1 MFTFWTITPSEY
13 TTWKFEGYSSS
24 SSGLTLF
31 INRET
36 GIIFCIDGGEA
47 YFQGILY
54 SGIGSEIERPYTEK
68 ELEKIKDWV
77 SACGLQFSY
86 YRYTVCKET
95 LRNAKIQ
102 PAFEEERPDDSDDEM
117 QG

>member
-1 MFTFWTITPSEY
+1 MFTFWTTTPSHY
-13 TTWKFEGYSSS
+13 NTWKIEGYSSS

-54 SGIGSEIERPYTEK
+54 KERPYTEK

-77 SACGLQFSY
+77 GSSGLIFSY

-95 LRNAKIQ
+95 LRKAKIQ
-102 PAFEEERPDDSDDEM
+102 PAFEEERPVDSDDEM
-117 QG
+117 EG

>member
-1 MFTFWTITPSEY
+1 MFKFWTITPSHY
-13 TTWKFEGYSSS
+13 TTWKIEGYSSS

-36 GIIFCIDGGEA
+36 GILFCIDDDEA

-54 SGIGSEIERPYTEK
+54 SDRPYTEK

-77 SACGLQFSY
+77 SACGLRFSF

-95 LRNAKIQ
+95 LRNSKIQ
-102 PAFEEERPDDSDDEM
+102 PAFEERPIYDVSDDEM
-117 QG
+117 CG

>member
-1 MFTFWTITPSEY
+1 MFKFWTITPSHY
-13 TTWKFEGYSSS
+13 SSWNFEGYSSS
-24 SSGLTLF
+24 SSGLTLY

-54 SGIGSEIERPYTEK
+54 SDRPYTEK

-77 SACGLQFSY
+77 SACGLRFSF

-102 PAFEEERPDDSDDEM
+102 AAFEEKRPDDSDDEM
-117 QG
+117 CG

>member
-54 SGIGSEIERPYTEK
+54 SGRPYTEK

-77 SACGLQFSY
+77 SACGIQFSY

-102 PAFEEERPDDSDDEM
+102 PAFEEERPDDSEDEM
-117 QG
+117 CG

>member
-1 MFTFWTITPSEY
+1 MFWTTTPSHY
-13 TTWKFEGYSSS
+13 SSWKFEGYSSS

-36 GIIFCIDGGEA
+36 GILFCIDGSEA

-54 SGIGSEIERPYTEK
+54 SDRPYTEK

-102 PAFEEERPDDSDDEM
+102 PAFEERPIYDDSDDEM
-117 QG
+117 CG

>member
-1 MFTFWTITPSEY
+1 MFTFWTTTPSHY
-13 TTWKFEGYSSS
+13 NTWKIEGYSSS
-24 SSGLTLF
+24 SSGLSLF

-36 GIIFCIDGGEA
+36 GIIFCIDGGNA

-54 SGIGSEIERPYTEK
+54 SDRPYTEK

-77 SACGLQFSY
+77 GSSGLIFSY

-102 PAFEEERPDDSDDEM
+102 PAFEEERPVNSDDEM
-117 QG
+117 EG

>member
-1 MFTFWTITPSEY
+1 MFWTTTPSHY
-13 TTWKFEGYSSS
+13 STWKIEGYSSS

-36 GIIFCIDGGEA
+36 GILFCIDGGEA

-54 SGIGSEIERPYTEK
+54 SGLGSEFERPYTEE

-77 SACGLQFSY
+77 SACGIRFSY

-102 PAFEEERPDDSDDEM
+102 PAFEEPIYDESDDEM
-117 QG
+117 CG